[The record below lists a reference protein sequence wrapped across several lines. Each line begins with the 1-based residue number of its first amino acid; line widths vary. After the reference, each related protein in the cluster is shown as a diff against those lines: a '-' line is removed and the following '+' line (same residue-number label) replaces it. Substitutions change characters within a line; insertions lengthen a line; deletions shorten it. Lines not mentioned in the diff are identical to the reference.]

1 MATYKT
7 NITLIAGSGYIVYE
21 AAKILNDSKKLNNII
36 LIADNKKIKK
46 EFKSIITIFDIKK
59 IEDIVSY
66 LKKNNYNRV
75 LLMGY
80 VKLPPIKDL
89 KLSIKSKLFFT
100 KNFYLN
106 NINNQSKILK
116 KFIESKN
123 INLISQKKIME
134 RFLINKTD
142 SMIFNNRNPIQKNI
156 NHNLKFIKKIFS
168 LDICQSLLME
178 GTRLVSIEDI
188 LGTDNMITRIGRQYR
203 NKQNNLIFFK
213 TKKNNQID
221 EIDFPVIGP
230 KTLDLFFKYNIQNI
244 CFFNKKIIVSQKEIF
259 FEKIKKYKI
268 NLFVI

>member
-116 KFIESKN
+116 
-123 INLISQKKIME
+123 NLLKVKI
-134 RFLINKTD
+134 
-142 SMIFNNRNPIQKNI
+142 
-156 NHNLKFIKKIFS
+156 
-168 LDICQSLLME
+168 
-178 GTRLVSIEDI
+178 
-188 LGTDNMITRIGRQYR
+188 
-203 NKQNNLIFFK
+203 
-213 TKKNNQID
+213 
-221 EIDFPVIGP
+221 
-230 KTLDLFFKYNIQNI
+230 
-244 CFFNKKIIVSQKEIF
+244 
-259 FEKIKKYKI
+259 
-268 NLFVI
+268 